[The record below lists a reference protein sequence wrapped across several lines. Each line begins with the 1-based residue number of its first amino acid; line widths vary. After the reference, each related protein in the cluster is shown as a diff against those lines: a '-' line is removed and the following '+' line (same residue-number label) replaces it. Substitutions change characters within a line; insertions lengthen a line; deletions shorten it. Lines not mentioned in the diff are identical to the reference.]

1 MPPTP
6 MITTLSVARLDIGH
20 SLSISRQIPIGA
32 AVLTA
37 RLTGPEVTFTLDS
50 CVLRPSDPA
59 DALLAWL
66 DRHLTAPET
75 VVTGYQLQD
84 AAALLRRLPG
94 AGGAP
99 SLQVLREGGAQRVLD
114 LSARQLDGPAL
125 TFAQACA
132 CSCIPCA
139 KVDPGIRF
147 AAWCRGDT
155 DLVDHQTQIDVLAA
169 FRLVLRHLAALG
181 HAGQGIAEALHTRFA
196 AWLGTTSVSAARP
209 HARGLTSPA
218 H

>member
-6 MITTLSVARLDIGH
+6 TITTLSVARLDIGH
-20 SLSISRQIPIGA
+20 SLGISRQIPIGA

-50 CVLRPSDPA
+50 CVLRPSDPT

-66 DRHLTAPET
+66 DQHLTAPGT
-75 VVTGYQLQD
+75 VVAGYQLQD

-94 AGGAP
+94 AGGSP
-99 SLQVLREGGAQRVLD
+99 LLQVLREGGTQRVLD
-114 LSARQLDGPAL
+114 LSARHLDGPAL

-132 CSCIPCA
+132 CSGIPCA
-139 KVDPGIRF
+139 NVDPGIRF

-169 FRLVLRHLAALG
+169 FRLVLTRLTVSDRE
-181 HAGQGIAEALHTRFA
+181 GQGIAEALHTRFA
-196 AWLGTTSVSAARP
+196 DWLGTAPASATRL
-209 HARGLTSPA
+209 HARDLTSPA